1 MKFPLAVPKTLLLGA
16 LALALVGGVRAQNP
30 GSFSSNGYQP
40 PADARERLG
49 KIVDLLPSATPI
61 NRRYTGL
68 KKMFQLP
75 GGALFMDSAL
85 QTDADG
91 SPRYREIDPDAGQS
105 DTSLSFDGEE
115 GQRQWVDA
123 EKVPYIVLPLHF
135 YRNMG
140 IQLGDVAAVVWQ
152 GRVAY
157 AVFADEGPDN
167 LMGEGSIALHEQL
180 GFDPWEIKNGTRQ
193 IVNGMDDGVV
203 VIVFPNSAPKDLTP
217 ENINEKVAEI
227 ARTKFAE
234 LGGKV
239 D

>member
-1 MKFPLAVPKTLLLGA
+1 MKFPFAVPKTLLLGA

-30 GSFSSNGYQP
+30 YLSPANGYDP
-40 PADARERLG
+40 PADARARLG
-49 KIVDLLPSATPI
+49 KIVDLLPTATPI
-61 NRRYTGL
+61 KGRYIGL

-91 SPRYREIDPDAGQS
+91 SPRYREIDPETGQAE
-105 DTSLSFDGEE
+105 TSLSFDGEE

-123 EKVPYIVLPLHF
+123 EKVPYVVLPLHF

-140 IQLGDVAAVVWQ
+140 IQLGDVAAVIWQ
-152 GRVAY
+152 GRVEY
-157 AVFADEGPDN
+157 AVFADEGPDH
-167 LMGEGSIALHEQL
+167 LMGEGSIALHERL
-180 GFDPWEIKNGTRQ
+180 GFDPWEERNGTRQ

-217 ENINEKVAEI
+217 ENINDKVAEI

>member
-1 MKFPLAVPKTLLLGA
+1 MKFPFAVPKTLLLGA

-30 GSFSSNGYQP
+30 NFSPSSGYQP

-61 NRRYTGL
+61 NRRYVGL

-75 GGALFMDSAL
+75 GGALFIDSAL

-91 SPRYREIDPDAGQS
+91 SPRYSEIDPESGQAE
-105 DTSLSFDGEE
+105 TSLSFEGEE

-123 EKVPYIVLPLHF
+123 EKVPYVVLPLHL

-140 IQLGDVAAVVWQ
+140 VQLGDVAAVVWQ

-157 AVFADEGPDN
+157 AVFADEGPDH
-167 LMGEGSIALHEQL
+167 LMGEGSIALHERL
-180 GFDPWEIKNGTRQ
+180 GFDPWEVKDGTRQ

-203 VIVFPNSAPKDLTP
+203 MIVFPHSAPSELTP
-217 ENINEKVAEI
+217 ENINDKVAEI
-227 ARTKFAE
+227 ARTKFAD